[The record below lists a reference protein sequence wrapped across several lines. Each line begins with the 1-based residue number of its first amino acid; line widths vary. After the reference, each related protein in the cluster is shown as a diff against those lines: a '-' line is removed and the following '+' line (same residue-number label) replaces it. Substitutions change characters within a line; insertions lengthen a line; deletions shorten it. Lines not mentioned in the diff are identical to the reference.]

1 MRSQRNRSTGTHV
14 IPSIRKLPSLYHA
27 IYKENHWAP
36 HRNVG
41 WTTVATNGNRDRAGP
56 KVKRVGLERTGRAG
70 PAAKSVKIWCA
81 PSTRLPSQLH
91 FGVSGAKYLES
102 SAISSNLDVRS
113 FQLLIFDVI
122 LIVGFDL
129 K

>member
-14 IPSIRKLPSLYHA
+14 ILSIRILPSLSHA
-27 IYKENHWAP
+27 IYKENHWAT

-41 WTTVATNGNRDRAGP
+41 CTVETNGNRNRAGP
-56 KVKRVGLERTGRAG
+56 KVKRVGLERTGREG

-81 PSTRLPSQLH
+81 LSTRLPSQLH
-91 FGVSGAKYLES
+91 YGVSGAEYLES
-102 SAISSNLDVRS
+102 SAISSNLDLRS
-113 FQLLIFDVI
+113 FQLLIFDVR
-122 LIVGFDL
+122 LVVGFDL